1 MQPHNI
7 LTSTDSH
14 KIIAMYT
21 STGDL
26 CTALLAEIVESAPDD
41 TTVIQEAV
49 RKVARHLLDA
59 PPIPDDHD
67 GPRTGS
73 PAGDAWYEFISFVY
87 MTAMSTAEDKIH
99 QGLSHLLVALAQTAP
114 NSAGSTTTETD
125 DDPSKVTE
133 VAALFRNLEGFGC
146 AAREYWNGPKTLH
159 VPQPQADAMYT
170 NLNRF
175 IAHLSNHH
183 RQTSVPVAALRSW
196 LEDFGLWTITDGL
209 EYRSATQLSQ
219 FSEPAAAWLIV
230 AGQEIFRDKTWG
242 GRDGVIEEGRGLVR
256 EGPLWSNELEK
267 SEEAEA
273 GAGTDGCEED
283 VRWAFWKKRLGEIA
297 LDGRLCA
304 SVRDAAGVAGEAMRC
319 VGRGG

>member
-1 MQPHNI
+1 M
-7 LTSTDSH
+7 STNSH

-49 RKVARHLLDA
+49 RKVTRHLLNV

-87 MTAMSTAEDKIH
+87 MTAMSTSEDKIH
-99 QGLSHLLVALAQTAP
+99 QGLSQVLIALAQTGAS
-114 NSAGSTTTETD
+114 SAESATTETD
-125 DDPSKVTE
+125 DDPSKATE
-133 VAALFRNLEGFGC
+133 VSALLRNLEGFVC
-146 AAREYWNGPKTLH
+146 AAREYWNGPKTLQG
-159 VPQPQADAMYT
+159 PQPQADAMYT

-183 RQTSVPVAALRSW
+183 RQTPVPVAALRSW

-219 FSEPAAAWLIV
+219 FSEPAAAWLVV

-242 GRDGVIEEGRGLVR
+242 GRDGFLVEGRRLVR

-267 SEEAEA
+267 WEAA
-273 GAGTDGCEED
+273 GVAAGTDGCEED

-297 LDGRLCA
+297 VDGRLCA
-304 SVRDAAGVAGEAMRC
+304 NVRDAAGAAGEAMKR
-319 VGRGG
+319 VERGG